1 MRSHTVIALNSATS
15 NMLLDNDYTH
25 NKRVN
30 TAMKIINLFSLLGFS
45 LGLNLL
51 PCPLIQAALSTE
63 IPEQKMPSLAP
74 MLTRVLP
81 AVVSVYVEG
90 TQPARRLMLPKEFK
104 YFFGPEIPGGNSG
117 ARPFE
122 GLGSGVIINA
132 AKGYVITNNHVVS
145 AADKIKV
152 QLNDGR
158 EFDAKLV
165 GHDEQTDL
173 ALLQLPAPKNL
184 AEVKMAD
191 SDMLQVGDFAVAV
204 GNPFGLGQTAT
215 SGIVSALGR
224 SGLNLEG
231 LENFIQTDA
240 SINRGNSGGAL
251 VNCNGELIGINTA
264 ILAPGGG
271 NIGIGF
277 AIPSNIVK
285 NLSQQL
291 IEFGEV
297 KRGQLGIKGT
307 ELTAD
312 IAKAFKINAQR
323 GAFVSEV
330 LPGSAAAKAGIKAGD
345 IIVLVEDKPIQSFSE
360 LRVKVGTTAPGKT
373 IKLGLLRNGKSQ
385 NISVLLDDSASLTT
399 SEQVLIPALQGASFT
414 NGQLK
419 NGTKGVQVKD
429 VAKDSPAAAIG
440 LQRDDMIIGLN
451 RERVQ
456 NLSQLRKMLENKPA
470 VMALNIVRG
479 DASIFLLLR

>member
-1 MRSHTVIALNSATS
+1 
-15 NMLLDNDYTH
+15 
-25 NKRVN
+25 
-30 TAMKIINLFSLLGFS
+30 MKTTPLFSALAFS
-45 LGLNLL
+45 IWLSLL
-51 PCPLIQAALSTE
+51 PFSAPRAALPAKITG
-63 IPEQKMPSLAP
+63 QFMPSLAP
-74 MLTRVLP
+74 MLSKVLP
-81 AVVSVYVEG
+81 AVVSVHVEG
-90 TQPARRLMLPKEFK
+90 SQPVRRPTLPKEFK
-104 YFFGPEIPGGNSG
+104 YFFGPDIPGGDG
-117 ARPFE
+117 GTRPFE

-132 AKGYVITNNHVVS
+132 AKGYVITNNHVVNG
-145 AADKIKV
+145 ADKIKV

-158 EFDAKLV
+158 EFDAKLL

-173 ALLQLPAPKNL
+173 ALMQLLSPKNL
-184 AEVKMAD
+184 SEVTMAD
-191 SDMLQVGDFAVAV
+191 SDALKVGDFAVAV

-251 VNCNGELIGINTA
+251 VNLNGELIGINTA

-291 IEFGEV
+291 IEYGKV

-312 IAKAFKINAQR
+312 IAKAFNIDAQR

-330 LPGSAAAKAGIKAGD
+330 LPNSAAAKAGIKAGD
-345 IIVLVEDKPIQSFSE
+345 IIVSVENKPIQSFAE
-360 LRVKVGTTAPGKT
+360 LRVKVATSAPGKT
-373 IKLGLLRNGKSQ
+373 VKLGLLRNGKPQ
-385 NISVLLDDSASLTT
+385 TASVVLDDSASATT
-399 SEQVLIPALQGASFT
+399 SKEILTPALQGASLN

-419 NGTKGVQVKD
+419 DGTKGVQVED
-429 VAKDSPAAAIG
+429 VVKDSHAAAIG
-440 LQRDDMIIGLN
+440 LQKGDVIVGLN

-456 NLSQLRKMLENKPA
+456 NLAQLRKVLEAKPA

-479 DASIFLLLR
+479 DANIFLLLR